1 MNPKSDSLF
10 HFTKSLDVL
19 KLILKNG
26 VEPRFCLEDIT
37 WLNIKGLTKIGLP
50 MSCFCDIPISRLKN
64 HNEFYGGFGIA
75 LSKDWALKNGLH
87 PIAYTTKGG
96 HIQELADSLK
106 NIMNEN
112 PTNEIN
118 VLNFYRLISLVK
130 PLIGLMKDKNG
141 QEDIKVD
148 FYQESEWRYVPKTVD
163 VLHEDNFSRDVDE
176 ANDRVKE
183 YALKFNPTDI
193 NYIFVNSDSDI
204 PKIIDII
211 TNELNIAN
219 ENEVKMLY
227 SKVVSFERLRK
238 DI

>member
-19 KLILKNG
+19 QLILKNG
-26 VEPRFCLEDIT
+26 IEPRFCLEDIT
-37 WLNIKGLTKIGLP
+37 WLKIEGLNKIGLP

-87 PIAYTTKGG
+87 PISYTTEGG

-112 PTNEIN
+112 PTSEIN
-118 VLNFYRLISLVK
+118 ALNFYRLISLVK
-130 PLIGLMKDKNG
+130 PLTGLMKDKNG
-141 QEDIKVD
+141 QDDIEVE
-148 FYQESEWRYVPKTVD
+148 FYQESEWRYVPKTLD
-163 VLHEDNFSRDVDE
+163 IIPEDNFSRDVAQ
-176 ANDRVKE
+176 ANERVKK
-183 YALKFNPTDI
+183 YARKFNPTDV
-193 NYIFVNSDSDI
+193 NYIFVSSDSDI
-204 PKIIDII
+204 PKIIDFITHELII
-211 TNELNIAN
+211 
-219 ENEVKMLY
+219 ENEREVKILY